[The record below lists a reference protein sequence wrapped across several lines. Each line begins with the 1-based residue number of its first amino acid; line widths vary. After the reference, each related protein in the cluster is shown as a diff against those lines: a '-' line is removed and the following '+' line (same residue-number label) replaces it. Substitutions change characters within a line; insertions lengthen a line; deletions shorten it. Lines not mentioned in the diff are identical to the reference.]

1 MIVVRYGNGICT
13 CREGKI
19 ENDARRNNDKLLDT
33 YEVLKAELKDV
44 YKHAGYMASAEGV
57 KTYLEKRLFALERDI
72 NLLKKSYSK
81 EMEDWIRKQPMR
93 KANGL
98 SISDTI
104 TGSKDGKES

>member
-1 MIVVRYGNGICT
+1 MMHGGT
-13 CREGKI
+13 MT
-19 ENDARRNNDKLLDT
+19 KLLDT

-104 TGSKDGKES
+104 TGNDDGKES